1 MDVSLTMWT
10 LTILGLSALIAVDF
24 FIGRKPHDVSIKEAG
39 IWTVVWIVLAAL
51 FGLGLLVFGESQ
63 ASGEFFA
70 GFITEKSLSVDN
82 LFVFVLIMAKF
93 AVPSHLQ
100 QRVLL
105 IGVLI
110 ALVLRA
116 IFIAAGAAII
126 ASFSWVFYIFGAFLI
141 YTAWKLIQEAR
152 SDEEEEEFEENRLLK
167 SIEKR
172 FGVADK
178 YHGTKLFI
186 RNNGKRVM
194 TPLMVVMLAIGTTDV
209 LFALD
214 SIPAIFGLTQDPY
227 IVFTANAFALMG
239 LRQLYFLIGG
249 LLRKLVHLSYGLS
262 VILGFIGVKLVLHA
276 LHESGVHVPEISI
289 PFSLAFIC
297 GVLIVTTITSLIAS
311 KRKAER
317 KRPRPTRSP
326 GRTASRPGSGR
337 TQGVS
342 RTGTERLPDGDRSV
356 RFSVRDGDPA
366 PRTHPRGP
374 TRRKCCRRTAA
385 KGAAAYESPDGTRAG
400 NETGEREHATSALPP
415 ALAPLRQMRP
425 LVTQRRVLAMPRV
438 DPGLVRK
445 QAEELR
451 LDVVDQAREGLG
463 ILVRV
468 AHPAGEEAVARENVR
483 VAVRVVVDQ
492 GDRAGGVPHEM
503 TGGQFDAA
511 HPDRVPV
518 LDGHVRRDGDALG
531 VVPAG
536 VGAGTGRA
544 DDVVQRLPVIAVAVG
559 GDDGRDGVVADQP
572 QQRLG
577 LIGRVDQQLLVGG
590 PTAQQIGVVV
600 HRADRDL
607 GDHQVWEFVHIRS
620 AADLHH
626 SAVCHGVSL

>member
-1 MDVSLTMWT
+1 MDVSLTLWV
-10 LTILGLSALIAVDF
+10 LTILGLSALIAIDF

-51 FGLGLLVFGESQ
+51 FGLGLLVVGESQ

-93 AVPSHLQ
+93 SVPSHLQ

-152 SDEEEEEFEENRLLK
+152 SDEEDEEFEENRLLK
-167 SIEKR
+167 SVEKK

-186 RNNGKRVM
+186 QNNGKRVL

-249 LLRKLVHLSYGLS
+249 LLKKLVHLSYGLS

-289 PFSLAFIC
+289 PFSLTVIC
-297 GVLIVTTITSLIAS
+297 GVLVVTTITSLIAS
-311 KRKAER
+311 KRQAER
-317 KRPRPTRSP
+317 E
-326 GRTASRPGSGR
+326 AAESGEK
-337 TQGVS
+337 TGV
-342 RTGTERLPDGDRSV
+342 EV
-356 RFSVRDGDPA
+356 
-366 PRTHPRGP
+366 
-374 TRRKCCRRTAA
+374 
-385 KGAAAYESPDGTRAG
+385 
-400 NETGEREHATSALPP
+400 
-415 ALAPLRQMRP
+415 
-425 LVTQRRVLAMPRV
+425 
-438 DPGLVRK
+438 
-445 QAEELR
+445 
-451 LDVVDQAREGLG
+451 
-463 ILVRV
+463 
-468 AHPAGEEAVARENVR
+468 
-483 VAVRVVVDQ
+483 
-492 GDRAGGVPHEM
+492 
-503 TGGQFDAA
+503 
-511 HPDRVPV
+511 
-518 LDGHVRRDGDALG
+518 
-531 VVPAG
+531 
-536 VGAGTGRA
+536 
-544 DDVVQRLPVIAVAVG
+544 
-559 GDDGRDGVVADQP
+559 
-572 QQRLG
+572 
-577 LIGRVDQQLLVGG
+577 
-590 PTAQQIGVVV
+590 
-600 HRADRDL
+600 
-607 GDHQVWEFVHIRS
+607 
-620 AADLHH
+620 
-626 SAVCHGVSL
+626 